1 MSYPT
6 RREYAALAFLSASSG
21 MMLLLPLYL
30 SHLGYPVGV
39 IGLMAGLAA
48 LSTLLSR
55 IPVPM
60 LYRPERSRT
69 LLLAAIGGGI
79 ITSAVLPWLPNLT
92 LFGAVLVA
100 NCALNGIA
108 TTVFLA
114 RYLDML
120 GEGADRR
127 RAMGNYGGIQALGY
141 TTSNVFIGTLAD
153 FLGYPS
159 AFLFGAVMFAVAGLL
174 LLRAPNPAAEARAPH
189 GLARP
194 RTHGG
199 LRGTLAAVADPGLWR
214 VINAN
219 SWNQCF
225 HILQASFMPVVAT
238 AAGLGPAQVGVVR
251 AVYSGINATGRPM
264 AGMVMGRLSLRWV
277 AYLGLATQAVPLFV
291 LPFVHDFAPFLVISL
306 TAGFGRA
313 VVVVA
318 ASAGLAEEV
327 DETRVSRGVATSA
340 YSTSN
345 DVPNVVGPLAAGLI
359 ASAVGLS
366 WMFPIAAVIFLSG
379 YTAGDL
385 AVAQWRARRAP
396 RATPVA
402 TPSG

>member
-60 LYRPERSRT
+60 LYRPERSRA
-69 LLLAAIGGGI
+69 LLLGAIGGGI
-79 ITSAVLPWLPNLT
+79 LTSAILPWLPDLS
-92 LFGAVLVA
+92 LFAVVLVA
-100 NCALNGIA
+100 NCTLNGIA

-120 GEGADRR
+120 GQGTDRR

-153 FLGYPS
+153 FLGYHA
-159 AFLFGAVMFAVAGLL
+159 AFLFGAVMFAIAGLL
-174 LLRAPNPAAEARAPH
+174 LLRAPTPPARATAPQS
-189 GLARP
+189 LARP
-194 RTHGG
+194 RTRGG

-214 VINAN
+214 VINVN
-219 SWNQCF
+219 SWNQSF
-225 HILQASFMPVVAT
+225 HILQAAFMPVVAT

-251 AVYSGINATGRPM
+251 AVYSGINATGRPA
-264 AGMVMGRLSLRWV
+264 AGMMMGRLSLRWV

-291 LPFVHDFAPFLVISL
+291 LPFAPDVLPFVAISL

-313 VVVVA
+313 VVVVS
-318 ASAGLAEEV
+318 ASSGLAEEV
-327 DETRVSRGVATSA
+327 DDTRVSRGVATSA
-340 YSTSN
+340 YSTSM

-366 WMFPIAAVIFLSG
+366 FMFPIAAIIYLTG

-385 AVAQWRARRAP
+385 AIAQWRARRAP

-402 TPSG
+402 SPSA